1 MHRMANEKTTDVDG
15 VEGDTTGDV
24 TMVERAT
31 RLAGLLDEEAMAAE
45 ELRQVTERVMDEA
58 AASGLFRMVVPT
70 RFGGEGA
77 GPRDLIDTTRILG
90 TGCPSTAWVLS
101 FLVMHNWLVTRFPE
115 QFQEEVFGSEPGYTM
130 MPAPLAPTGKL
141 RATTGPGGEPG
152 WQVSGRWEWATGVRH
167 ADWVMVTGVEDR
179 TDALVARFAVLPIA
193 DVEVQDVWFTSG
205 MRATGSDTVVVDD
218 VFVPDHRTL
227 VSEQLLE
234 AGEPTEGDGLA
245 HLSVMAVLALLA
257 AAPAVGAAERA
268 VEEYQKRLRTRVLA
282 FSLGDRAAEQ
292 PVAQARLGTAIA
304 DVRAARAALEGGL
317 DRLESIAASA
327 DPTAERI
334 AVRLA
339 AADAVRRSVAVI
351 ADVCGGSGASVY
363 KSDAALQRLQRD
375 VEVLKGHVMFD
386 WDRTT
391 ELVGRVTLG
400 LPLGPM
406 DRF

>member
-1 MHRMANEKTTDVDG
+1 MQRMTRSETCA
-15 VEGDTTGDV
+15 
-24 TMVERAT
+24 ERAA
-31 RLAGLLDEEAMAAE
+31 RLAVLLDSEAAAAE
-45 ELRQVTERVMDEA
+45 DLRRVTGQVMDEA
-58 AASGLFRMVVPT
+58 RASDLFRMVVPV
-70 RFGGEGA
+70 RFGGQGA
-77 GPRDLIDTTRILG
+77 GSRELIDTTRILA

-101 FLVMHNWLVTRFPE
+101 FLIMHNWLVTRFPE
-115 QFQEEVFGSEPGYTM
+115 RFQQEVFGSRQGYAM

-141 RATTGPGGEPG
+141 RAATGPDGEPG
-152 WQVSGRWEWATGVRH
+152 WMVSGRWEWATGVRH

-179 TDALVARFAVLPIA
+179 ADALVARFAVLPIE
-193 DVEVQDVWFTSG
+193 DVEVQDVWYTSG

-227 VSEQLLE
+227 VSDQLLE
-234 AGEPTEGDGLA
+234 AGEPADGDGLA

-268 VEEYQKRLRTRVLA
+268 VEEYEKRLRTRVLA
-282 FSLGDRAAEQ
+282 FSLGDKAAEQ

-317 DRLESIAASA
+317 DRLEMIAGST

-351 ADVCGGSGASVY
+351 GDVCAGSGASVY
-363 KSDAALQRLQRD
+363 KSGAVLQRLQRD